1 MHASVC
7 SRIRQTLCAYL
18 KQWSNLRHLT
28 FLTFAKGQR
37 WTGYRWLERL
47 IRTERTRVQRFYSP
61 MIATMRHTS
70 LKHRSAKYPT
80 LPPHPPPSLCEG
92 ILAICGCNTAICCPP
107 SVCCLCYKGMMDDQ
121 RFCCLMCREWGHMA
135 QFALS
140 LWTLFKHENST
151 EWKEEHRN
159 CLKVEAGTVAEI
171 NLAVSPALTFN
182 EH

>member
-37 WTGYRWLERL
+37 WAGYRWLERL

-80 LPPHPPPSLCEG
+80 PPPSLCEG

>member
-7 SRIRQTLCAYL
+7 ARIRQALCAYL

-37 WTGYRWLERL
+37 WAGYRWLERL

-70 LKHRSAKYPT
+70 LKHWSAKYSFF
-80 LPPHPPPSLCEG
+80 PPSVCVKVFLQYVV
-92 ILAICGCNTAICCPP
+92 AICCPP
-107 SVCCLCYKGMMDDQ
+107 SVCCLCNKAMMDDQ

-151 EWKEEHRN
+151 ERKEEHRN
-159 CLKVEAGTVAEI
+159 CLKIEAGTVAEI

>member
-37 WTGYRWLERL
+37 WAGYRWLERL

-70 LKHRSAKYPT
+70 LKHRSAKYS
-80 LPPHPPPSLCEG
+80 PPLSVCVKVFLQYV
-92 ILAICGCNTAICCPP
+92 AAICCPP
-107 SVCCLCYKGMMDDQ
+107 SVCCLCNKAMMDDQ

-159 CLKVEAGTVAEI
+159 CLKIEAGTVAEI

>member
-37 WTGYRWLERL
+37 WAGYRWLERL

-70 LKHRSAKYPT
+70 LKHRSAKYP
-80 LPPHPPPSLCEG
+80 PPPSLCEG

-107 SVCCLCYKGMMDDQ
+107 SACCLCYKGMMDDQ